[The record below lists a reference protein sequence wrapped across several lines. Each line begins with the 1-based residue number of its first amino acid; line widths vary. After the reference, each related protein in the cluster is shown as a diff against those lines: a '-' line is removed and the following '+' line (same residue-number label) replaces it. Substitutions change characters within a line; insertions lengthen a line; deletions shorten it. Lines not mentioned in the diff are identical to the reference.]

1 MAALGNYREYS
12 EYLSLGAEITA
23 GMLVPIGAGY
33 LVDYYWQTEPW
44 GVLIGMLVGF
54 FQVFNIIIKL
64 VRRSTKKEGKGPSK
78 NHKNTS
84 RK

>member
-1 MAALGNYREYS
+1 MAGLRNYREYS

-54 FQVFNIIIKL
+54 FQVFNIIFKL
-64 VRRSTKKEGKGPSK
+64 ARRSTKKKDGGSGKK
-78 NHKNTS
+78 
-84 RK
+84 